1 MVHYSAFF
9 QPTVGKGWY
18 SSYPGDSCKDIYDSG
33 YARGDGEYWIDPE
46 KNGNPLKV
54 FCDMTRAGGEYWCS
68 IVITERTYTLRSGYK
83 MDDRGPGHPDPDIRR
98 GPGLKKKKNFFWPI
112 GPQFRL
118 KVKGG
123 GGSRVPRAPPL
134 DPTLRCY

>member
-1 MVHYSAFF
+1 MVPYSAFF

-18 SSYPGDSCKDIYDSG
+18 SSYPGHSCKDIYDSG
-33 YARGDGEYWIDPE
+33 DARGDGEYWIDPE

-83 MDDRGPGHPDPDIRR
+83 MDDWGPGHPDPEIRR
-98 GPGLKKKKNFFWPI
+98 GPGLKKKQSF
-112 GPQFRL
+112 L
-118 KVKGG
+118 AH
-123 GGSRVPRAPPL
+123 RASVSSKS
-134 DPTLRCY
+134 